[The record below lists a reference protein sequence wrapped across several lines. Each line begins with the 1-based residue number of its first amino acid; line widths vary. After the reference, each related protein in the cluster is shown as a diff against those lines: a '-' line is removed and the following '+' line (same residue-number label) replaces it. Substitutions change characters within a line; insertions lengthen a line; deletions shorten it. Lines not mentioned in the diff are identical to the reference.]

1 MAASWRYLAIREEL
15 RRRLTDG
22 TYSVGQTLP
31 SQPDLAREFGV
42 STMTM
47 RQALA
52 GLIDEGWLA
61 VSQGRRTVVADATQ
75 RKPRVLVVDDE
86 APVRDVLRATVEHL
100 GYQVDEAAD
109 GYEALDRVAERSYDY
124 IFLDLRMPGMDG
136 ITVLRRL
143 HEIRGMARIIV
154 VTGFVDDLLQ
164 FDPERDWPVTIIPKP
179 FRLDQIRSVLAP
191 QPIGRPAAARADFR

>member
-15 RRRLTDG
+15 RRRLAEG

-52 GLIDEGWLA
+52 GLVDEGWLD

-86 APVRDVLRATVEHL
+86 APVREVLRAAVEHL
-100 GYQVDEAAD
+100 GYLVDEAAD
-109 GYEALDRVAERSYDY
+109 GYAALDRVAERSYDY
-124 IFLDLRMPGMDG
+124 IFLDLRMPHLDG
-136 ITVLRRL
+136 FTVLRRL
-143 HEIRGMARIIV
+143 QEIGCLARLIV
-154 VTGFVDDLLQ
+154 VTGFVDDLLEL
-164 FDPERDWPVTIIPKP
+164 DPERDWPVTIVPKP

-191 QPIGRPAAARADFR
+191 QPTGRTAPAQVSAR

>member
-1 MAASWRYLAIREEL
+1 MPASWRYLAIREEL
-15 RRRLTDG
+15 RRRLSDG
-22 TYSVGQTLP
+22 SYQVGQTLP

-61 VSQGRRTVVADATQ
+61 VSQGRRTVVTDAANRQ
-75 RKPRVLVVDDE
+75 PRVLVVDDE
-86 APVRDVLRATVEHL
+86 APVREILATTVERL
-100 GYQVDEAAD
+100 GYRVDEAAD
-109 GYEALDRVAERSYDY
+109 GQEALDKVAERSYDY
-124 IFLDLRMPGMDG
+124 VFLDLRMPRVDG

-143 HEIRGMARIIV
+143 HEIGGPVRIIV

-164 FDPERDWPVTIIPKP
+164 LDPERDWPITVIPKP
-179 FRLDQIRSVLAP
+179 FRLDQIRSILPAVPAP
-191 QPIGRPAAARADFR
+191 QATPARAEV

>member
-1 MAASWRYLAIREEL
+1 VAASWRYLAIREEL

-22 TYSVGQTLP
+22 TYSIGQTLP

-61 VSQGRRTVVADATQ
+61 VSQGRRTVVADITQ

-86 APVRDVLRATVEHL
+86 APVREVLRATVEHL
-100 GYQVDEAAD
+100 GYQVDEASD

-124 IFLDLRMPGMDG
+124 IFLDLRMPGLDG

-164 FDPERDWPVTIIPKP
+164 LDPERDWPVTIIPKP

-191 QPIGRPAAARADFR
+191 QPIGRSTPARANLR